1 MHSGHAKSDR
11 PQGRWWKVLLFA
23 LVIILLGLAVAI
35 HQLNAIALSQINR
48 ALNRYF
54 VAGGSLDRVHI
65 RLAAGRIRLD
75 GLTIHAPEGSGGS
88 PLLTLDSLDAELNV
102 RALLYGE
109 LIIEGIVLSGG
120 TLLLAR
126 DKTGQFSFK
135 KLIVNEKRIVADA
148 SADTNTT
155 RWSATPT
162 IRIRSIRVN
171 NLTIRLMDEK
181 HGRPWATSMQV
192 NLDVADL
199 QPGNLL
205 KGELRA
211 GAFDLVLRDIEVDQ
225 PPGFDGAPLLMAERI
240 ELAAPKL
247 DLGADHL
254 KIGKVRVVNAMLS
267 VAHHAEGKTNLQHLL
282 NDWKPSKSATQRST
296 GVTGVPRFSIDDV
309 QLQSVAVNYQDYIQ
323 GQSWRAGFDGMQATV
338 KALSN
343 VAGKPQDLSVDALT
357 VELRG
362 LSIDQPPGFA
372 TERPTRVERL
382 MVAANRLDTRASE
395 LTFERVSIEGL
406 VATLVRNAKGET
418 NLQRLLAVWKP
429 AGSGETRPPSGNPPA
444 AAGGMAMLTFDD
456 IQLLSMAL
464 EVVDVIGGQR
474 WRAGWEGMD
483 ISATEVTVGDLARR
497 EIEAGAFRLQLHGTE
512 VDPPPGSELDKLARL
527 EDLTLATKAV
537 DLASPEIV
545 VDQLHMAGLN
555 ASIQIDAK
563 GVSNLQKLKAGL
575 LGGSRSASDGASPK
589 KRVARSSN
597 AQRALPVIHLDQ
609 VRLENGA
616 LDYRQSSVDGTAYA
630 FPMKNIRLE
639 AAGLRLFDDLAM
651 AAPASLSL
659 SYKIKQPDTLPDAH
673 YGAVAAIGRLGADV
687 PSLNAQI
694 CYTGVKLE
702 TLGSLIPTGTR
713 TTLNANG
720 FDARLSLSLDE
731 KAVNLYGTVTSDAGI
746 RYDAIHIQGP
756 LKAPKVEMGPIVAGV
771 FSQVSGDML
780 NLGKG
785 GLDAGTSVVE
795 SGVDVAAKAG
805 SGTWEI
811 GKNIGGN
818 LLTIG
823 TGLFT
828 MDHRKM
834 QKGLLG
840 TTTGTLERTV
850 DSVADTGK
858 AAVGGLEKS
867 VSSLSGDDETARA
880 WDQGIADRHRV
891 AMQQAR
897 SALAQMPYPPVT
909 E

>member
-1 MHSGHAKSDR
+1 M
-11 PQGRWWKVLLFA
+11 
-23 LVIILLGLAVAI
+23 
-35 HQLNAIALSQINR
+35 
-48 ALNRYF
+48 
-54 VAGGSLDRVHI
+54 
-65 RLAAGRIRLD
+65 
-75 GLTIHAPEGSGGS
+75 
-88 PLLTLDSLDAELNV
+88 
-102 RALLYGE
+102 
-109 LIIEGIVLSGG
+109 
-120 TLLLAR
+120 
-126 DKTGQFSFK
+126 
-135 KLIVNEKRIVADA
+135 AD
-148 SADTNTT
+148 
-155 RWSATPT
+155 
-162 IRIRSIRVN
+162 
-171 NLTIRLMDEK
+171 
-181 HGRPWATSMQV
+181 
-192 NLDVADL
+192 
-199 QPGNLL
+199 
-205 KGELRA
+205 
-211 GAFDLVLRDIEVDQ
+211 
-225 PPGFDGAPLLMAERI
+225 RI

-247 DLGADHL
+247 DMGADYL
-254 KIGKVRVVNAMLS
+254 KIGRVWVVNAMLS
-267 VAHHAEGKTNLQHLL
+267 VAHHAEGETNLQHLL

-296 GVTGVPRFSIDDV
+296 GVTGVPRFWIDDV
-309 QLQSVAVNYQDYIQ
+309 QLQSVAVNYQDHIQ
-323 GQSWRAGFDGMQATV
+323 GQSWRAGFD
-338 KALSN
+338 
-343 VAGKPQDLSVDALT
+343 
-357 VELRG
+357 
-362 LSIDQPPGFA
+362 
-372 TERPTRVERL
+372 
-382 MVAANRLDTRASE
+382 
-395 LTFERVSIEGL
+395 
-406 VATLVRNAKGET
+406 
-418 NLQRLLAVWKP
+418 
-429 AGSGETRPPSGNPPA
+429 
-444 AAGGMAMLTFDD
+444 
-456 IQLLSMAL
+456 
-464 EVVDVIGGQR
+464 
-474 WRAGWEGMD
+474 GMD

-575 LGGSRSASDGASPK
+575 LGGSRSASDGSSPK
-589 KRVARSSN
+589 KRVARSSD
-597 AQRALPVIHLDQ
+597 AERALPVIHLDQ

-630 FPMKNIRLE
+630 FPIKYIRLE

-659 SYKIKQPDTLPDAH
+659 SYKIKQPNTLPDAH
-673 YGAVAAIGRLGADV
+673 YGAVAAMGRLGADV

-702 TLGSLIPTGTR
+702 TLGLLIPTGMR

-746 RYDAIHIQGP
+746 RYDAIHIQDP
-756 LKAPKVEMGPIVAGV
+756 LKAPKVEMGPAVAGV

-880 WDQGIADRHRV
+880 WDQGIADRHRA

>member
-11 PQGRWWKVLLFA
+11 PQRPWWKVLLFA
-23 LVIILLGLAVAI
+23 LVIVLIGLAVAI

-88 PLLTLDSLDAELNV
+88 HLLTLDSLDAELNV
-102 RALLYGE
+102 RALLSGE
-109 LIIEGIVLSGG
+109 LIIEGIVLSEG

-148 SADTNTT
+148 PAETNTT

-162 IRIRSIRVN
+162 IRIRSIRVD

-181 HGRPWATSMQV
+181 HGRPWAASMQV

-211 GAFDLVLRDIEVDQ
+211 GAFDLVLSNIEVGQ

-247 DLGADHL
+247 DMGADHL

-296 GVTGVPRFSIDDV
+296 GVTGVPRFWIDDV

-323 GQSWRAGFDGMQATV
+323 GQSWRAGFD
-338 KALSN
+338 
-343 VAGKPQDLSVDALT
+343 
-357 VELRG
+357 
-362 LSIDQPPGFA
+362 
-372 TERPTRVERL
+372 
-382 MVAANRLDTRASE
+382 
-395 LTFERVSIEGL
+395 
-406 VATLVRNAKGET
+406 
-418 NLQRLLAVWKP
+418 
-429 AGSGETRPPSGNPPA
+429 
-444 AAGGMAMLTFDD
+444 
-456 IQLLSMAL
+456 
-464 EVVDVIGGQR
+464 
-474 WRAGWEGMD
+474 GMD

-597 AQRALPVIHLDQ
+597 AERALPVIHLDQ
-609 VRLENGA
+609 VRLENAA
-616 LDYRQSSVDGTAYA
+616 LDYRLSSVDGTAFA

-659 SYKIKQPDTLPDAH
+659 SYKIKQPNTLPDAH
-673 YGAVAAIGRLGADV
+673 YGAVAAMGRLGADV

-756 LKAPKVEMGPIVAGV
+756 LKAPKVEMGPVVAGV

-805 SGTWEI
+805 SGTWEF

-880 WDQGIADRHRV
+880 WDQGIADRHRA